1 MTGRGGENNERSNR
15 PSAAMRLKETRCGE
29 MCGKV
34 EYRDGE

>member
-1 MTGRGGENNERSNR
+1 MLNERSNR